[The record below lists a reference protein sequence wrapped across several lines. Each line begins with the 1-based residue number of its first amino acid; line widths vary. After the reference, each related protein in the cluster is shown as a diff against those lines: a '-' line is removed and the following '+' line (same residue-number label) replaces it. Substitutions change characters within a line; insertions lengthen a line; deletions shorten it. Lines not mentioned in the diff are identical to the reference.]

1 MLLFAGATRLLQSL
15 VYGVKVMDPVAIGAG
30 IFLLGIGVLLASFLP
45 ARRIVQVDPTSAL
58 REE

>member
-1 MLLFAGATRLLQSL
+1 
-15 VYGVKVMDPVAIGAG
+15 MDPVAIGSG

-45 ARRIVQVDPTSAL
+45 ARRIVRVDPTSAL